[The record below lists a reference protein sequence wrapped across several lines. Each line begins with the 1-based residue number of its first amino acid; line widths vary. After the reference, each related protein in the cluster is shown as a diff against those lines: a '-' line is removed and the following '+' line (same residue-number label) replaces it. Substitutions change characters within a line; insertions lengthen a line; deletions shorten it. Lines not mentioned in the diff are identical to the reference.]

1 MVIIF
6 PNNISQS
13 TGVGFSSVRTPDI
26 VSGNMQHKDKNNN
39 KQNKE

>member
-1 MVIIF
+1 MAIIF
-6 PNNISQS
+6 PNKIFQS

-26 VSGNMQHKDKNNN
+26 DSGNMQHEDKNNN